1 MKYQILLVSAI
12 IAYATK
18 FDKSRAPESQLS
30 NAEVGFQTSESTVL
44 FGKFRCLRNSNVAAR
59 QMCMKAAV
67 DVPVYCGV
75 ATCYLLLTSSNDL
88 VNIQYFSL
96 E

>member
-1 MKYQILLVSAI
+1 
-12 IAYATK
+12 
-18 FDKSRAPESQLS
+18 
-30 NAEVGFQTSESTVL
+30 
-44 FGKFRCLRNSNVAAR
+44 
-59 QMCMKAAV
+59 MKAAV
-67 DVPVYCGV
+67 DVPVYRGV